1 MPSDGEQAEFTNEV
15 TMQLEK
21 VKEIIDLMTANS
33 LTEFEMEEN
42 GVRLSIKKGTVAPAA
57 PVVTVAAAAAPR
69 PGPAAAPPA
78 APPPAAEDPRIAII
92 KAPFVG
98 TLYRAPAPDAE
109 PYVTIGQE
117 VSPES
122 VLCILE
128 AMKVMNEIKAE
139 IKGIVRE
146 VLVENAHAVQFGQP
160 LFKIEKT

>member
-1 MPSDGEQAEFTNEV
+1 
-15 TMQLEK
+15 MQIDK

-42 GVRLSIKKGTVAPAA
+42 GVRLSIKKGGAVPLAPAVAVMAPPVLKAGQAAPAA
-57 PVVTVAAAAAPR
+57 PVAD
-69 PGPAAAPPA
+69 
-78 APPPAAEDPRIAII
+78 DPRTALI

-98 TLYRAPAPDAE
+98 TFYRSPAPDAE

-117 VSPES
+117 VTPET
-122 VLCILE
+122 VLCIVE

-146 VLVENAHAVQFGQP
+146 VLAENAHAVQYGQL

>member
-1 MPSDGEQAEFTNEV
+1 
-15 TMQLEK
+15 MQLDK
-21 VKEIIDLMTANS
+21 VKEIIDLMTANGLS
-33 LTEFEMEEN
+33 EFEMEEN
-42 GVRLSIKKGTVAPAA
+42 GVRLSIKKGGAVQVVQAVA
-57 PVVTVAAAAAPR
+57 
-69 PGPAAAPPA
+69 AAAPPA
-78 APPPAAEDPRIAII
+78 SKVGALAAPAAEAPAQEDPRMAFV

-109 PYVTIGQE
+109 PYVTVGQE
-117 VSPES
+117 VLPET
-122 VLCILE
+122 VLCIVE